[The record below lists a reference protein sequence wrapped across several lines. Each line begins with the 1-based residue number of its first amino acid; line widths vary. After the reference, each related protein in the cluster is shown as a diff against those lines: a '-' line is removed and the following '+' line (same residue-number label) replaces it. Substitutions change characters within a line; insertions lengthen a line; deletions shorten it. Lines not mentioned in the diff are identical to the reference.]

1 MKFKK
6 PIINGINVLD
16 KEKICE
22 LEDITEENL
31 NMLQRANI
39 MRWKIRKTIFKVEKF
54 LYMPFRTFK

>member
-6 PIINGINVLD
+6 PIINGINVVLD

-31 NMLQRANI
+31 KHIAEN
-39 MRWKIRKTIFKVEKF
+39 
-54 LYMPFRTFK
+54 